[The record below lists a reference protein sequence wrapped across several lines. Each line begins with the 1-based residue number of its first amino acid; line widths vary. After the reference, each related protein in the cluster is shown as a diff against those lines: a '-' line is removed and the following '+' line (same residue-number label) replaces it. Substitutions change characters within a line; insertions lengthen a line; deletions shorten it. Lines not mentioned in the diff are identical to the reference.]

1 MFYIIEQ
8 GARIHTPLESLL
20 KQRNVNPISETAATH
35 AISVELPN
43 TENKHNQTEQL
54 KAYKESAES
63 KQPSRQRARFAKEL
77 MTHPVISVTA
87 DYPLKS
93 SIALLQKHNFHHLP
107 IVDENKRLKG
117 IVSDRDI
124 MRYRLQH
131 PNSPLEIITIG
142 EVMTQRVI
150 SAALSTEIRAIADVL
165 CQRNFSAMPITD
177 EQQRVVGMLSRSDI
191 LKALVHEAPLEIWI

>member
-8 GARIHTPLESLL
+8 GARIRTPLESLL

-35 AISVELPN
+35 AISAELPN
-43 TENKHNQTEQL
+43 IANKNDHVKPL
-54 KAYKESAES
+54 KAYQESAEP
-63 KQPSRQRARFAKEL
+63 KQTPRHRARFAEEL

-93 SIALLQKHNFHHLP
+93 SIVLLQKHNFHHLP
-107 IVDENKRLKG
+107 IVDENKKLKG

-131 PNSPLEIITIG
+131 PNSPLETITTG

-150 SAALSTEIRAIADVL
+150 SAALTTEIRAIADVL

-191 LKALVHEAPLEIWI
+191 LKALVLEAPLEIWI